1 MAKLASKYPT
11 AARKGSPMAT
21 TGPALTYEGGAA
33 HEKDAKTALFT
44 LAITNFVSEDTFYE
58 SATKRDARFAA
69 LVRQVATED
78 PAWVQGFIP
87 WLRNEANMRTASLVA
102 AVEYVK
108 AGAPNGRQVIASAC
122 SRADEPGE
130 ILAYTLGVYGRAV
143 PMPIKRGVADAAVR
157 LYNEKSFIKW
167 DSSASSMRFGDVI
180 ELTHPK
186 AKATWQSQLFRRAI
200 EDRHN
205 RAVVT
210 PVNGVDGYRNW
221 IKAGAPIGQLPEAAT
236 WENVSAHH
244 KMDAASWEAIIP
256 KMGYMALLRNLRN
269 FEQAKVSTEVLVEV
283 ANKLSDPAEVEK
295 SRQLPFRFWSA
306 WKASGSMRFGQA
318 LEDAL
323 QHSVRNIPELPGRT
337 LVAVDASGSMRQS
350 MSAKSEITRVEAAA
364 LFGAA
369 TINRSAPGSR
379 MIVYATDWREVTGM
393 SSVLRTTEAISQ
405 LNGVN
410 GHGTNTWPSVSAA
423 WNRSG
428 PFDRVYIFTD
438 MQDHPSSGD
447 SFIPRHVPVYSW
459 DLSGYTSAH
468 TDLTP
473 GSGRYLLGGLSDKA
487 FQLVRLID
495 QDLTTKWP
503 WE

>member
-1 MAKLASKYPT
+1 MAKLASKHRT
-11 AARKGSPMAT
+11 AARRGGPTGT
-21 TGPALTYEGGAA
+21 TLPTRTYEGGAA
-33 HEKDAKTALFT
+33 WEKDAKTALFT
-44 LAITNFVSEDTFYE
+44 LAVTNFVSEDTFYE
-58 SATKRDARFAA
+58 SGKSRDDRFLN
-69 LVRQVATED
+69 LVRQVAGED
-78 PAWVQGFIP
+78 AAWVQGFIP

-130 ILAYTLGVYGRAV
+130 ILAYTMGTYGRAV

-157 LYNEKSFIKW
+157 LYNERSYIKW

-186 AKATWQSQLFRRAI
+186 AKAPWQSDLFKRAI
-200 EDRHN
+200 EDRHG
-205 RAVVT
+205 RAEVT
-210 PVNGVDGYRNW
+210 PLNGVDGYRNW
-221 IKAGAPIGQLPEAAT
+221 IKAGAPIGQLPDAAT

-269 FEQAKVSTEVLVEV
+269 FEQANVRPSVLAEV
-283 ANKLSDPAEVEK
+283 AKQLSDPAEVGI

-306 WKASGSMRFGQA
+306 WKNSGSMTFGPA
-318 LEDAL
+318 IEAAL

-337 LVAVDASGSMRQS
+337 LVAVDCSGSMQS
-350 MSAKSEITRVEAAA
+350 PLSAKGNIKAVEAGA

-369 TINRSAPGSR
+369 TINRSAPGSKL
-379 MIVYATDWREVTGM
+379 IVYATDWAEVTGM
-393 SSVLRTTEAISQ
+393 SSVLRTTEQIAK

-410 GHGTNTWPSVSAA
+410 GHGTNTWQSISGS

-438 MQDHPSSGD
+438 GQDHPSKGD
-447 SFIPRHVPVYSW
+447 YFIPRTVPVYSW
-459 DLSGYTSAH
+459 DLGGYSRAH
-468 TDLTP
+468 KI
-473 GSGRYLLGGLSDKA
+473 GRA
-487 FQLVRLID
+487 HV
-495 QDLTTKWP
+495 
-503 WE
+503 